1 MGKEADMRAVEPLPR
16 QLAERGIR
24 PMSVA
29 MDKSYDYQACQ
40 THGTL
45 PVVAARTNSG
55 TDKGSIDR
63 DSNTFKRLYHARS
76 AVERELGRLKHHLG
90 LTPLRVRRLQRVRL
104 HADPCLLTRLA
115 LAILNSRT

>member
-1 MGKEADMRAVEPLPR
+1 MRAVEPLPR

-24 PMSVA
+24 SMSVA

-45 PVVAARTNSG
+45 PVVAARTSSG
-55 TDKGSIDR
+55 TDKGPIDR
-63 DSNTFKRLYHARS
+63 DSNTFKRLYQARS
-76 AVERELGRLKHHLG
+76 AVERELSRLKHHLG